1 VPSLATLGTVEG
13 HHLITWVIIGLVA
26 GSLASRLVGIRDL
39 GCLATLAVGV
49 AGAVIGGGIVG
60 HLAPD
65 TRYGFLGS
73 IIVAFIGATLFLAVL
88 RLLGVRRPERR

>member
-1 VPSLATLGTVEG
+1 VES
-13 HHLITWVIIGLVA
+13 HHLITWVIIGLIA
-26 GSLASRLVGIRDL
+26 GSLASRLVDVRQL

-49 AGAVIGGGIVG
+49 AGAVIGGAIVG
-60 HLAPD
+60 HLVPD

-88 RLLGVRRPERR
+88 RLLGVGRRRRPASG

>member
-1 VPSLATLGTVEG
+1 MES

-26 GSLASRLVGIRDL
+26 GSLASRIVDVREL

-73 IIVAFIGATLFLAVL
+73 IIVAFIGATLFLAAL
-88 RLLGVRRPERR
+88 RVLGVARRGRPSRM